1 VKVVVA
7 TVVHDHDDARI
18 RHRQIASLLEAGD
31 EVVYVAPERT
41 GGRTGSADEPAG
53 LRKRSV
59 PRAAGRRR
67 LGALVAVRRVLAEES
82 RTADLTV
89 LHDPELTLLDRWI
102 SGPVVFDVHEDLP
115 AQIADKAWVPGFL
128 RPLLRSVAGWIERR
142 AVRRMSVVLA
152 EEGYRD
158 RLGDHVVVRNTPVVP
173 EAVVPSRPGR
183 VVHLGRLSTG
193 RGADLLIE
201 VARRLPDG
209 VVLDLLGPVDPALD
223 LDRSGDDGR
232 LRIHGPVP
240 NPQALEMIAG
250 ATAGLTLLRD
260 LPNYRHSIPTKVL
273 EYMAHGVPVIATP
286 LPEVRRLVEDHEAGL
301 IVPFDDPQAVVD
313 AIAALDHGGL
323 RERCVANARRLVGDR
338 FDWNVD
344 AAALRRAYASMVG
357 S

>member
-1 VKVVVA
+1 MKVVVA

-31 EVVYVAPERT
+31 EVVYVAPERP
-41 GGRTGSADEPAG
+41 ADRPEPASEPEG
-53 LRKRSV
+53 LRKRPV
-59 PRAAGRRR
+59 PRAVGRRR
-67 LGALVAVRRVLAEES
+67 LGSLLAARRVLAAES
-82 RTADLTV
+82 RQADLTV

-115 AQIADKAWVPGFL
+115 AQIADKAWIPGFL
-128 RPLLRSVAGWIERR
+128 RPLLRSAAGWIERR
-142 AVRRMSVVLA
+142 AVRRMAVVLA

-173 EAVVPSRPGR
+173 GTVVPSQPGR

-201 VARRLPDG
+201 VAGRLPDG
-209 VVLDLLGPVDPALD
+209 MVLDLLGPVDPELA
-223 LDRSGDDGR
+223 LDRSGGDGR

-250 ATAGLTLLRD
+250 AAAGLALLRD

-301 IVPFDDPQAVVD
+301 IIPFDDPQAVVD
-313 AIAALDHGGL
+313 AIAALDHDGL
-323 RERCVANARRLVGDR
+323 RERCAANARRLVEDR

-344 AAALRRAYASMVG
+344 AATLRSAYASVVG